1 MAMLRIFLENHGET
15 SIVRIEGKFA
25 GPDSFNYVSKL
36 IQGLPPNRVLVD
48 LSEVTYVD
56 ADGEE
61 ALFWLSQIGV
71 SFKATSYYIID
82 LCRRL
87 CLKMA

>member
-25 GPDSFNYVSKL
+25 GPESFNYVSKL
-36 IQGLPPNRVLVD
+36 IQGLPPNRVVVD
-48 LSEVTYVD
+48 LSEVIYVD
-56 ADGEE
+56 AEGEE

-71 SFKATSYYIID
+71 FFKATSYYTIEI
-82 LCRRL
+82 CRRL